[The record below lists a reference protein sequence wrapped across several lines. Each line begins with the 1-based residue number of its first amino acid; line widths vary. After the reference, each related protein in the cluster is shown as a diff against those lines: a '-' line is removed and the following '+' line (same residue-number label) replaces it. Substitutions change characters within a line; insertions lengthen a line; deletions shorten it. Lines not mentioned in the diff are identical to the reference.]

1 MSASD
6 KKRIRR
12 EQNSA
17 AMTEKQLLAQKE
29 AKKLKAYTI
38 SFIVAMVLV
47 VAIVVGVVVTPV
59 IGGIVAR
66 NTHALTV
73 GGHKLSTTMLTYYY
87 VDSAKSFYQDFA
99 DQYGEYAD
107 VYAPYLG
114 GIVSTKPLNEQIK
127 NPTTKE
133 TWADHFI
140 HEAKDAAQWTMAIY
154 NAAMEDEDFKLD
166 EETQKFLD
174 GFEDNIKMYATISGF
189 QSAEGYPRSTYGD
202 AANMKTYK
210 EYYTYN
216 TIANEYAAE
225 YLNALE
231 FDDED
236 YREHEKDKYHEYNSY
251 SYISYYVNSS
261 AYLTYLK
268 LGTTTKDE
276 NGKETT
282 TYDDEDKAEALAAAK
297 KDAEA
302 LAVTENASLDKLN
315 AAIAALDINKDKKD
329 EEKPKATSSELV
341 VYAAL
346 AGNKDIQKWLSDDS
360 RKTGDIT
367 IIEYKTKDSNDKDV
381 VNGYYVVV
389 YQTKDENLRK
399 LADVRHILVK
409 FTGGKKDET
418 TGETVY
424 SDEEKATAKKKAEFI
439 LEQYNNTDKKEA
451 DFEKLAKEKSED
463 SGSKSNGGLIEG
475 IYRDANYVEP
485 FIEWAIKPHEV
496 GDTGII
502 ETVYGYHVMYYKG
515 DDELSYRDFMI
526 DHNLTQD
533 AYDAWQESLTEKTT
547 VTEVNL
553 SGIDR
558 GYTIAG

>member
-6 KKRIRR
+6 KKRIRK
-12 EQNSA
+12 EQNA
-17 AMTEKQLLAQKE
+17 AALTEKQLLAQKE

-47 VAIVVGVVVTPV
+47 VAIVAGVVLTPM
-59 IGGIVAR
+59 IGGVIDR
-66 NTHALTV
+66 NTHALSI
-73 GGHKLSTTMLTYYY
+73 GDYKLSTTMVNYYY
-87 VDSAKSFYQDFA
+87 VDSARSFYQDFA

-107 VYAPYLG
+107 IYAPYLG
-114 GIVSTKPLNEQIK
+114 GIVSTTPLNEQIK
-127 NPTTKE
+127 NSTTKE

-140 HEAKDAAQWTMAIY
+140 NEAKDAARWTMAIY
-154 NAAMEDEDFKLD
+154 NAAMEDGDFKLD
-166 EETQKFLD
+166 EDNQKFLD
-174 GFEDNIKMYATISGF
+174 SFEENIKLYATLSGF
-189 QSAEGYPRSTYGD
+189 QSAEGYLRSTYGSS
-202 AANMKTYK
+202 ANMKSYK

-216 TIANEYAAE
+216 TIANQYASE
-225 YLNALE
+225 YLDALE
-231 FDDED
+231 FDNDD

-276 NGKETT
+276 SGKETT
-282 TYDDEDKAEALAAAK
+282 TYDDEDKAQALAAAK

-315 AAIAALDINKDKKD
+315 AAIGALDINKEKKD

-341 VYAAL
+341 LYAAL

-360 RKTGDIT
+360 RQTGDIT
-367 IIEYKTKDSNDKDV
+367 IIEYKTKDANDKDV

-399 LADVRHILVK
+399 LADVRHLLIK

-424 SDEEKATAKKKAEFI
+424 SDEEKDAAKKKAEAI
-439 LEQYNNTDKKEA
+439 LALFEGSNKKEE
-451 DFEKLAKEKSED
+451 DFEKLVKEKSED
-463 SGSKSNGGLIEG
+463 TGTKSNGGLIEG

-485 FIEWAIKPHEV
+485 FIEWSIKPHEP

-515 DDELSYRDFMI
+515 DGELSYRDFMI
-526 DHNLTQD
+526 DHNLTQE
-533 AYDAWQESLTEKTT
+533 AYDAWQESLTEAMT

-558 GYTIAG
+558 DYTIAG